1 MISVSLS
8 PLVLYILWKC
18 IGAFNCGC
26 GRPNDNNESYASG
39 NSNDERWHV
48 AKARETDVQYSSA
61 LSRIDDEPH
70 GGTSSHSLLTD
81 QQGDDYV

>member
-1 MISVSLS
+1 VISVSLS

-26 GRPNDNNESYASG
+26 GRPNDNNESSASG

-48 AKARETDVQYSSA
+48 AKVRETDENYSSA